1 MTVCLFNIQH
11 SSGLV
16 INIHVR
22 VSTYCYD
29 VYTHESNLTCDLIS
43 TLIQEMDIYFAC
55 SVIVNNCPVVSL
67 ISSEYVYLAWSA
79 RDYSIHVMQ
88 LVAYACQW
96 ACLRHQSNLGL
107 FMPYVRCDVTHTR
120 APAWDVCV
128 TPYLAHSV
136 YAQRLLERYSWGI
149 ALIETLNLVTSGLPQ
164 TWFILYYLY
173 ILVCVRLIKEALV

>member
-1 MTVCLFNIQH
+1 MTVCLFNIQY

-79 RDYSIHVMQ
+79 RDYSIHVIQ

-107 FMPYVRCDVTHTR
+107 SC
-120 APAWDVCV
+120 
-128 TPYLAHSV
+128 L
-136 YAQRLLERYSWGI
+136 
-149 ALIETLNLVTSGLPQ
+149 TLGVTSHIHVLRHGMYVWHHTWLTASTLSVFLRDIPEVLPSSRRW
-164 TWFILYYLY
+164 T
-173 ILVCVRLIKEALV
+173 